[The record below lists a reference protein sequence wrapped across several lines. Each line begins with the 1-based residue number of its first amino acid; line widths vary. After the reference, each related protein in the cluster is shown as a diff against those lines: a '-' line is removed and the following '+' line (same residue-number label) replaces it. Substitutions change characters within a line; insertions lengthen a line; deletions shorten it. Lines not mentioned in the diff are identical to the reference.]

1 MKKSPSWEA
10 NGYSVYLEIPS
21 IFLKLQVNYCIYNN
35 LTLGPILNRITLTPC
50 LFNSHF
56 NIILKSMP
64 GSFEWCLSFYVF
76 WLSCVHY
83 LHFSYLLSMLHD
95 QTIPSSFN
103 IQWTVEFMKLL
114 IMPVTFFRL
123 APHIFL
129 SILFMNTVN
138 VFVCV
143 ILVWDIV

>member
-56 NIILKSMP
+56 NIILTFKS
-64 GSFEWCLSFYVF
+64 YVF
-76 WLSCVHY
+76 QTETCKN
-83 LHFSYLLSMLHD
+83 D
-95 QTIPSSFN
+95 QIPSHTY
-103 IQWTVEFMKLL
+103 TVLTL
-114 IMPVTFFRL
+114 
-123 APHIFL
+123 
-129 SILFMNTVN
+129 
-138 VFVCV
+138 
-143 ILVWDIV
+143 